1 MAKTQAV
8 KNLARFPV
16 VRFLKVFVK
25 LVPILGPYFM
35 FRRTHRGR
43 DPTPS
48 ESEKLSKQ
56 GKKLYQ
62 ALVDLG
68 PFFIKLGQTL
78 SVRPD
83 ILPVEYTRELEKLQ
97 DEVPPAPFEQVLRIV
112 EEELG
117 PSTGVFESIDQRPL
131 ASASLGQVHLAVY
144 KGERVAVKVNRPGI
158 QDVVEQ
164 DIVVL
169 KAVLK
174 ILGVFLDKNISM
186 SIESVIKE
194 HSKKVFEEMDY
205 NKELSNMEVIA
216 EEIKG
221 LGVVTPKVYREVSRK
236 RVLVMSYEE
245 GVKIS
250 QVESISAMGVDT
262 KRLARR
268 VARVFLTMLL
278 EKPVFHADPHP
289 GNLSVKRDGTLVL
302 YDYGMV
308 GSLDENTKR
317 HLIRLYASFSF
328 RDPGRIVDEM
338 LELGILDPMANR
350 GVIEKGLG
358 LAIREL
364 GGEKVSEW
372 EFERLMELANRLIYK
387 FPFRLPESLTL
398 YMRMASI
405 LESVCTKLDPSFNFL
420 RFLAGFLEEEGYLD
434 ELRKEDMADFV
445 RSVVNATTSFL
456 KLSPLL
462 LKRLEE
468 DDSQN
473 GRRGFPKSLIW
484 PSILLFGA
492 SMYGEYVHIEYS
504 YLGLIAAFLLL
515 IIGAL
520 RS

>member
-1 MAKTQAV
+1 MRD
-8 KNLARFPV
+8 LAGFPF
-16 VRFLKVFVK
+16 VRFLKVFVR
-25 LVPILGPYFM
+25 LLPILGPYFV

-56 GKKLYQ
+56 GKKLYK

-97 DEVPPAPFEQVLRIV
+97 DEVPPAPFKKVLRII

-117 PSTGVFESIDQRPL
+117 PVTSVFESIDENPL

-144 KGERVAVKVNRPGI
+144 KGARVAVKVNRPGI
-158 QDVVEQ
+158 QHIVEQ
-164 DIVVL
+164 DIKVL

-174 ILGVFLDKNISM
+174 VLGVFLDKNISM
-186 SIESVIKE
+186 SIESVIRE
-194 HSKKVFEEMDY
+194 HSKKMFEEMDY

-216 EEIKG
+216 EEIRG
-221 LGVVTPKVYREVSRK
+221 FGVITPKVYREVSRR

-250 QVESISAMGVDT
+250 QVDSISAMGVDT

-289 GNLSVKRDGTLVL
+289 GNLSVRKDGTLVI

-308 GSLDENTKR
+308 GSLDESTKR

-350 GVIEKGLG
+350 SVIEKGLG

-405 LESVCTKLDPSFNFL
+405 LESVCTRLDPGFNFL

-434 ELRKEDMADFV
+434 ELRKEDMANFLK
-445 RSVVNATTSFL
+445 SVVEATTSFL

-468 DDSQN
+468 DRSQN
-473 GRRGFPKSLIW
+473 GRGDLSKRLVW
-484 PSILLFGA
+484 PSTLLFGL
-492 SMYGEYVHIEYS
+492 SLYGEYIHVDYS
-504 YLGLIAAFLLL
+504 YLGLIASFLLL
-515 IIGAL
+515 IVAAAK
-520 RS
+520 S